1 MNKIIEILPSEQD
14 IHVECQNRLDLL
26 PTCYDKNTYELAFH
40 QSYNY
45 ILSQVFKSD
54 YFKRKKRATEKQ
66 NMANLHLQ
74 KIHQSYL
81 SMEKDIT
88 IGEYAWEQYRMVK
101 NLNDEPIKQG
111 MGLQGKIK
119 NIVKHKF
126 DTTLLV
132 EFDLNSTLRYVP
144 IEYVTHEI
152 RLKDYIHPLKK

>member
-1 MNKIIEILPSEQD
+1 
-14 IHVECQNRLDLL
+14 
-26 PTCYDKNTYELAFH
+26 
-40 QSYNY
+40 
-45 ILSQVFKSD
+45 
-54 YFKRKKRATEKQ
+54 
-66 NMANLHLQ
+66 MANLHLQ